1 MASNLPMYG
10 REAIQAVIQKIYNVL
25 LPDSEFHLIGEA
37 LNEDRSGPSD
47 PAMWGLAQT
56 LHNSTGMAHSVA
68 ECTGYLKNAGFQN
81 IEVSDFVP
89 EVLTRISGRKA
100 Q

>member
-1 MASNLPMYG
+1 M
-10 REAIQAVIQKIYNVL
+10 IQKIYKVL

-56 LHNSTGMAHSVA
+56 LHNSTGMAHSVT

-81 IEVSDFVP
+81 IEVNDFVP
-89 EVLTRISGRKA
+89 EVLMRISGRKA
-100 Q
+100 